1 MGKERRGIKLSDSRA
16 NILKENSLQ
25 NIRSKRPVM
34 IPLQKIFRR
43 IRFKI
48 RVLRIRSTTSTL
60 IPIKIKRFLKR
71 VFPKMVKNLR
81 LLKIKIRSLHLH
93 PMTKSM
99 TGPLQKTK
107 KIFSRIRFKI
117 RMMLIWRRLRMKYLT
132 LPPILIRIFSKSFRN
147 MSSSKWK
154 KIILMAMTSPMMK
167 IIVGQWRLDVI
178 SSLRESVTCRKVSKF
193 KRIYLKVRGQ
203 RRGYS
208 RKWKNNW
215 RGLVKPSGDRIN
227 HHPTRSPLNNPKSLL
242 MKRFQ
247 IMTRRKQRR
256 LKFLKRIQRQKRT
269 PKSFLK
275 SRLKR
280 M

>member
-1 MGKERRGIKLSDSRA
+1 
-16 NILKENSLQ
+16 
-25 NIRSKRPVM
+25 M

-43 IRFKI
+43 MRFKI
-48 RVLRIRSTTSTL
+48 RVLRIRSTSTL

-81 LLKIKIRSLHLH
+81 LLKIKIMRSLH
-93 PMTKSM
+93 PMTMSM
-99 TGPLQKTK
+99 PGPLQKTK

-167 IIVGQWRLDVI
+167 IIVGKWTLDVI
-178 SSLRESVTCRKVSKF
+178 SSLRESVTCRKISKF
-193 KRIYLKVRGQ
+193 KRIYLKVRSQ

-208 RKWKNNW
+208 RKWQNIW

-256 LKFLKRIQRQKRT
+256 LKFLKRIQSQMCR